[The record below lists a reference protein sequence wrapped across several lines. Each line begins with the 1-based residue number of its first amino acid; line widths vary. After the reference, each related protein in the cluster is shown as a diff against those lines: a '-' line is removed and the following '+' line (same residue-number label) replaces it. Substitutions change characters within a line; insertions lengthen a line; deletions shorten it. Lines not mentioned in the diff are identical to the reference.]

1 MQLHIVHM
9 KRHYTDLMTALA
21 DPEGVAVLGFFYEVT
36 IWIACF
42 FKITKSVNYKFR
54 QNEICYFPFSRC
66 PTVQTESM
74 MPLSV
79 LCEPSKTQ
87 VGAEVQWKEVKLKR
101 IAIVLMLSL
110 FFPPD
115 ANTSLPPTSLAQL
128 IPPEHNLTSFYR
140 YRGSLTTPGCTE
152 AVVWT
157 LFENPIPLSFEQV
170 RMCEK
175 KSQGEHKCSPAPPPS
190 P

>member
-110 FFPPD
+110 FFPPRRQY
-115 ANTSLPPTSLAQL
+115 LPASYLLGAADSTWAQPDL
-128 IPPEHNLTSFYR
+128 L
-140 YRGSLTTPGCTE
+140 L
-152 AVVWT
+152 
-157 LFENPIPLSFEQV
+157 PLSGISDHTGLHRGCGLDLV
-170 RMCEK
+170 REPHPTELWT
-175 KSQGEHKCSPAPPPS
+175 G
-190 P
+190 